1 MLLHSIPNL
10 TFIRLRF
17 ASFDRRKGIPVA
29 GWDRSGQYAYSVIC
43 RL

>member
-17 ASFDRRKGIPVA
+17 ASFTRRKGIPVA
-29 GWDRSGQYAYSVIC
+29 G
-43 RL
+43 